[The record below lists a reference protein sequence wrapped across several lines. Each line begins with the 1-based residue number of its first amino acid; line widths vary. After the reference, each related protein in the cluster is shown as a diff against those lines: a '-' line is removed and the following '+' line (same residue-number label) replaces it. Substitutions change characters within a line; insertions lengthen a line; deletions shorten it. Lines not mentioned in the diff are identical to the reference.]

1 RNEKRMNSVVDP
13 LGDELGEH
21 HGRFSMY
28 GGIAKKLF
36 PRGFERRMNFK
47 FVVGRDICCGGV
59 DIANIRSVANF
70 RHAVRARQLK
80 VEHTRYPL
88 AALFFNTQRHNS
100 RTEEAPLDSAFNLH
114 RWIGMKHLS
123 KPGNISA
130 WVISSTKFLGVS
142 LADKFA
148 ISQFLQLLEGQF
160 ALFFFGEVELIMK
173 DGIFHHLAKL
183 PTIFSPPAK

>member
-1 RNEKRMNSVVDP
+1 
-13 LGDELGEH
+13 
-21 HGRFSMY
+21 
-28 GGIAKKLF
+28 IAKKLF

-59 DIANIRSVANF
+59 AIANIRAVANF
-70 RHAVRARQLK
+70 RHAVAAAQLK
-80 VEHTRYPL
+80 GELSGYPL
-88 AALFFNTQRHNS
+88 AVLFFSTQAQNS
-100 RTEEAPLDSAFNLH
+100 RTKSAQLESAFNLH

-123 KPGNISA
+123 NPGNIGS
-130 WVISSTKFLGVS
+130 WVISSSKFLGVS

-173 DGIFHHLAKL
+173 D
-183 PTIFSPPAK
+183 